1 MHNLLNMHKSQLS
14 SHINFRVSKMKVR
27 GLTMLMR
34 TQMSI
39 ANVRNPLCNKLK
51 PQNASKLDQDS
62 SFMMTIEKQDFNA
75 S

>member
-1 MHNLLNMHKSQLS
+1 
-14 SHINFRVSKMKVR
+14 MKGI

-62 SFMMTIEKQDFNA
+62 SFMMPIEKQDFNA

>member
-1 MHNLLNMHKSQLS
+1 MW
-14 SHINFRVSKMKVR
+14 
-27 GLTMLMR
+27 

-51 PQNASKLDQDS
+51 PQNARKLDQDS
-62 SFMMTIEKQDFNA
+62 SFMMPMEKQDFNA